1 MERIS
6 SVIREIS
13 PCKDCTEK
21 FEACHGKCPKDGRG
35 EFGFAAWTAEKD
47 RVQKE
52 RKKYIDYISM
62 RKYWR

>member
-1 MERIS
+1 MMDSQRLH
-6 SVIREIS
+6 SVVRGVA

-21 FEACHGKCPKDGRG
+21 FEACHGVCPIFKK
-35 EFGFAAWTAEKD
+35 WTAEKE

-62 RKYWR
+62 RKYW